1 MYFKKEG
8 KMKNTLIIFENSLSN
23 LGKDE
28 ARDLLED
35 LSFNLAYKQISHN
48 PHETKKKLNSLLVE
62 FLTILKKLDFCDD
75 ENVSKVI
82 KALVKASVADA
93 QNSLYEYISEAE
105 LLNKQIEN
113 QKNLIKNQISDN
125 FFEFESILQECSFC
139 NEFSG
144 GLNDAI
150 LFDIEMLGILKE
162 TAESAFLTTLEK
174 AEDIELTSSE
184 IAKNLVYNAICE
196 AHFEKERILK
206 ISSIILN
213 TAFEIANESMA
224 YAKDLCLGVIKGIR
238 DGIVLAME
246 KFKVSLTYA
255 NFEEDVSLKSKELIG
270 IEDDFIAL
278 LKKEIQLQNDPCKS
292 IVENLLEHELDNLF
306 AKFRRLASES
316 REQLILVLNDIK
328 RNPKINDFNKLTQ
341 RKLNHFKQEIFE
353 LEKIASE
360 KYKDLNSKK
369 AKKLGVRLWEKAKK
383 FVKK

>member
-1 MYFKKEG
+1 
-8 KMKNTLIIFENSLSN
+8 MKNTLIIFENSLSN
-23 LGKDE
+23 LSKDE
-28 ARDLLED
+28 ASDLLED

-48 PHETKKKLNSLLVE
+48 PHETKKVLNSLLVE
-62 FLTILKKLDFCDD
+62 FLTILKKLNFCDD

-246 KFKVSLTYA
+246 KFKASLTYA

-278 LKKEIQLQNDPCKS
+278 LKKEIQLQNDPCRS

>member
-1 MYFKKEG
+1 
-8 KMKNTLIIFENSLSN
+8 MKNTLIIFKNSLSN

-28 ARDLLED
+28 ASDLLED

-48 PHETKKKLNSLLVE
+48 PHETKKVLNSLLVE
-62 FLTILKKLDFCDD
+62 FLTILKKLDFFDD
-75 ENVSKVI
+75 ENVTKVI
-82 KALVKASVADA
+82 KALVKASIVDD

-105 LLNKQIEN
+105 LLNKRIEN

-125 FFEFESILQECSFC
+125 FFEFENILQECSFC
-139 NEFSG
+139 DEFSG

-224 YAKDLCLGVIKGIR
+224 YAKDLCLGVIKGTR

-246 KFKVSLTYA
+246 KFKASLTYT
-255 NFEEDVSLKSKELIG
+255 NFEEDLSLKSKELIG

-306 AKFRRLASES
+306 AKLRRLAGES

-328 RNPKINDFNKLTQ
+328 KNPKINDFNKLTQ
-341 RKLNHFKQEIFE
+341 RKLNRFKQEIFE

>member
-1 MYFKKEG
+1 
-8 KMKNTLIIFENSLSN
+8 MKNTLIIFENSLSN
-23 LGKDE
+23 LGKYE
-28 ARDLLED
+28 ASDLLED

-48 PHETKKKLNSLLVE
+48 PHETKKVLNSLLIE

-125 FFEFESILQECSFC
+125 FFEFESILQEYSFC
-139 NEFSG
+139 DEFSG

-196 AHFEKERILK
+196 AHFEKERILQ

-224 YAKDLCLGVIKGIR
+224 YAKDLCLGVIKGTR

-246 KFKVSLTYA
+246 KFKASLTYA

-341 RKLNHFKQEIFE
+341 RKLNRFKQEIFE

>member
-1 MYFKKEG
+1 
-8 KMKNTLIIFENSLSN
+8 MKNTLIIFENSLSN

-28 ARDLLED
+28 ASDLLED

-48 PHETKKKLNSLLVE
+48 PHETKKVLNSLLVE
-62 FLTILKKLDFCDD
+62 FLTILKKLNFCDD

-196 AHFEKERILK
+196 AHFEKERILQ

-224 YAKDLCLGVIKGIR
+224 YAKDLCLGVIKGTR

-246 KFKVSLTYA
+246 KFKASLTYA

-278 LKKEIQLQNDPCKS
+278 LKKEIQLQNDPCRS

>member
-1 MYFKKEG
+1 
-8 KMKNTLIIFENSLSN
+8 MKNTLIIFENSLSN

-28 ARDLLED
+28 ASDLLED

-48 PHETKKKLNSLLVE
+48 PHETKKVLNSLLVE

-224 YAKDLCLGVIKGIR
+224 YAKDLCLGVIKGTR

-246 KFKVSLTYA
+246 KFKASLTYA

>member
-28 ARDLLED
+28 ASDLLED

-48 PHETKKKLNSLLVE
+48 PHETKKVLNSLLVE
-62 FLTILKKLDFCDD
+62 FLTILKKLDFFDD
-75 ENVSKVI
+75 ENVTKVI
-82 KALVKASVADA
+82 KALVKASIVDA

-125 FFEFESILQECSFC
+125 FFEFENILQECSFC
-139 NEFSG
+139 DEFSG

-224 YAKDLCLGVIKGIR
+224 YAKDLCLGVIKGTR

-246 KFKVSLTYA
+246 KFKTTLAYA
-255 NFEEDVSLKSKELIG
+255 KFEEDVSLKSKELIG

-278 LKKEIQLQNDPCKS
+278 LKREIKEQKNPSKD

-306 AKFRRLASES
+306 AKFKRLAVES
-316 REQLILVLNDIK
+316 REQLLLVLNDIK
-328 RNPKINDFNKLTQ
+328 KNPKINDFNKLTQ
-341 RKLNHFKQEIFE
+341 RKLNRFKQEIFE

-369 AKKLGVRLWEKAKK
+369 AKKLGIRLWEKAKK

>member
-28 ARDLLED
+28 ASDLLED

-48 PHETKKKLNSLLVE
+48 PHETKKVLNSLLVE

-224 YAKDLCLGVIKGIR
+224 YAKDLCLGVIKGTR

-246 KFKVSLTYA
+246 KFKASLTYA

>member
-1 MYFKKEG
+1 
-8 KMKNTLIIFENSLSN
+8 MKNTLIIFENSLSN

-28 ARDLLED
+28 ASDLLED

-48 PHETKKKLNSLLVE
+48 PHETKKVLNSLLVE
-62 FLTILKKLDFCDD
+62 FLTILKKLNFCDD

-196 AHFEKERILK
+196 AHFEKERILQ

-224 YAKDLCLGVIKGIR
+224 YAKDLCLGVIKGTR

-246 KFKVSLTYA
+246 KFKASLTYA

-278 LKKEIQLQNDPCKS
+278 LKKEIQLQNDPCRS
-292 IVENLLEHELDNLF
+292 IVENLLEHEFDNLF

>member
-1 MYFKKEG
+1 
-8 KMKNTLIIFENSLSN
+8 MKNTLIIFENSLSN

-28 ARDLLED
+28 ASDLLED

-48 PHETKKKLNSLLVE
+48 PHETKKVLNSLLVE

-75 ENVSKVI
+75 ENVAKVI
-82 KALVKASVADA
+82 KALVKASVVDA

-125 FFEFESILQECSFC
+125 FFEFENILQECSFC
-139 NEFSG
+139 DEFSG

-150 LFDIEMLGILKE
+150 LFDIEILGILKE

-224 YAKDLCLGVIKGIR
+224 YAKDLCLGVIKGTR

-246 KFKVSLTYA
+246 KFKASLTYA
-255 NFEEDVSLKSKELIG
+255 NFEEDLSLKSKELIG
-270 IEDDFIAL
+270 MEDDFIAL

-306 AKFRRLASES
+306 AKLRRLAGES

-328 RNPKINDFNKLTQ
+328 KNPKINDFNKLTQ
-341 RKLNHFKQEIFE
+341 RKLNRFKQEIFE

>member
-28 ARDLLED
+28 ASDLLED

-48 PHETKKKLNSLLVE
+48 PHETKKVLNSLLVE

-125 FFEFESILQECSFC
+125 FFDFENILQEYSFC
-139 NEFSG
+139 NEFSD

-224 YAKDLCLGVIKGIR
+224 YAKDLCLGVIKGTR

-246 KFKVSLTYA
+246 KFKASLTYA

-278 LKKEIQLQNDPCKS
+278 LKKEIQLQNDPCRS

>member
-1 MYFKKEG
+1 
-8 KMKNTLIIFENSLSN
+8 MKNTLIIFENSLSN

-28 ARDLLED
+28 ASDLLED

-48 PHETKKKLNSLLVE
+48 PHETKKVLNSLLVE
-62 FLTILKKLDFCDD
+62 FLTILKKLDFFDD
-75 ENVSKVI
+75 ENVTKVI
-82 KALVKASVADA
+82 KALVKASIVDD

-105 LLNKQIEN
+105 LLNKRIEN

-125 FFEFESILQECSFC
+125 FFEFENILQECSFC
-139 NEFSG
+139 DEFSG

-224 YAKDLCLGVIKGIR
+224 YAKDLCLGVIKGTR

-246 KFKVSLTYA
+246 KFKASLTYT
-255 NFEEDVSLKSKELIG
+255 NFEEDLSLKSKELIG

-306 AKFRRLASES
+306 AKLRRLAGES

-328 RNPKINDFNKLTQ
+328 KNPKINDFNKLTQ
-341 RKLNHFKQEIFE
+341 RKLNRFKQEIFE

>member
-28 ARDLLED
+28 ASDLLED

-48 PHETKKKLNSLLVE
+48 PHETKNFLNSLLVE

-196 AHFEKERILK
+196 AHFEKERILQ

-224 YAKDLCLGVIKGIR
+224 YAKDLCLGVIKGTR

-246 KFKVSLTYA
+246 KFKASLTYA
-255 NFEEDVSLKSKELIG
+255 NFEEDISLKSKELIG

-278 LKKEIQLQNDPCKS
+278 LKKEIQLQNDPCRS

>member
-1 MYFKKEG
+1 
-8 KMKNTLIIFENSLSN
+8 MKNTLIIFENSLSN
-23 LGKDE
+23 LGKYE
-28 ARDLLED
+28 ASDLLED

-48 PHETKKKLNSLLVE
+48 PHETKKILNSLLVE

-224 YAKDLCLGVIKGIR
+224 YAKDLCLGVIKGTR

-246 KFKVSLTYA
+246 KFKASLTYA

-278 LKKEIQLQNDPCKS
+278 LKKEIQLQNDPCRS

>member
-1 MYFKKEG
+1 
-8 KMKNTLIIFENSLSN
+8 MKNTLIIFENSLSN
-23 LGKDE
+23 LGKDK
-28 ARDLLED
+28 ASDLLED

-48 PHETKKKLNSLLVE
+48 PHETKKVLNSLLVE
-62 FLTILKKLDFCDD
+62 FLTILKKLDFFDD
-75 ENVSKVI
+75 ENVAKVI
-82 KALVKASVADA
+82 KALVKASVVDA

-125 FFEFESILQECSFC
+125 FFEFENILQECSFC
-139 NEFSG
+139 DEFSG

-224 YAKDLCLGVIKGIR
+224 YAKDLCLGVIKGTR

-246 KFKVSLTYA
+246 KFKASLTYA
-255 NFEEDVSLKSKELIG
+255 NFEEDLSLKSKELIG

-306 AKFRRLASES
+306 AKLRRLAGES

-328 RNPKINDFNKLTQ
+328 KNPKINDFNKLTQ
-341 RKLNHFKQEIFE
+341 RKLNRFKQEIFE

>member
-1 MYFKKEG
+1 
-8 KMKNTLIIFENSLSN
+8 MKNTLIIFENSLSN

-28 ARDLLED
+28 ASDLLED

-48 PHETKKKLNSLLVE
+48 PHETKKVLNSLLVE

-139 NEFSG
+139 DEFSG

-196 AHFEKERILK
+196 AHFEKERILQ

-224 YAKDLCLGVIKGIR
+224 YAKDLCLGVIKGTR

-246 KFKVSLTYA
+246 KFKASLTYA

>member
-1 MYFKKEG
+1 
-8 KMKNTLIIFENSLSN
+8 MKNTLIIFENSLSN

>member
-1 MYFKKEG
+1 
-8 KMKNTLIIFENSLSN
+8 MKNTLIIFENSLSN

-28 ARDLLED
+28 ASDLLED

-48 PHETKKKLNSLLVE
+48 PHETKKVLNSLLVE

-139 NEFSG
+139 DEFSG

-196 AHFEKERILK
+196 AHFEKERILQ

-224 YAKDLCLGVIKGIR
+224 YAKDLCLGVIKGTR

-246 KFKVSLTYA
+246 KFKASLTYA

-383 FVKK
+383 FVRK

>member
-23 LGKDE
+23 LSKDE
-28 ARDLLED
+28 ASDLLED

-48 PHETKKKLNSLLVE
+48 PHETKKVLNSLLVE
-62 FLTILKKLDFCDD
+62 FLTILKKLDFFDD
-75 ENVSKVI
+75 ENVTKVI
-82 KALVKASVADA
+82 KALVKASIVDA

-125 FFEFESILQECSFC
+125 FFEFENILQECSFC
-139 NEFSG
+139 DEFSG

-224 YAKDLCLGVIKGIR
+224 YAKDLCLGVIKGTR

-246 KFKVSLTYA
+246 KFKASLTYA

-306 AKFRRLASES
+306 AKFRCLAGES

-328 RNPKINDFNKLTQ
+328 KNPKINDFNKLTQ
-341 RKLNHFKQEIFE
+341 RKLNRFKQEIFE

>member
-28 ARDLLED
+28 ASDLLED

-48 PHETKKKLNSLLVE
+48 PHETKKVLNSLLVE

-125 FFEFESILQECSFC
+125 FFDFENILQEYSFC
-139 NEFSG
+139 NEFSD

-224 YAKDLCLGVIKGIR
+224 YAKDLCLGVIKGTR

-246 KFKVSLTYA
+246 KFKASLTYA
-255 NFEEDVSLKSKELIG
+255 NFEEDVSSKSKELIG

>member
-1 MYFKKEG
+1 
-8 KMKNTLIIFENSLSN
+8 MKNTLIIFENSLSN
-23 LGKDE
+23 LSKDE
-28 ARDLLED
+28 ASDLLED

-48 PHETKKKLNSLLVE
+48 PHETKKVLNSLLVE
-62 FLTILKKLDFCDD
+62 FLTILKKLDFFDD
-75 ENVSKVI
+75 ENVTKVI
-82 KALVKASVADA
+82 KALVKASIVDA

-125 FFEFESILQECSFC
+125 FFEFENILQECSFC
-139 NEFSG
+139 DEFSG

-224 YAKDLCLGVIKGIR
+224 YAKDLCLGVIKGTR

-246 KFKVSLTYA
+246 KFKASLTYA

-278 LKKEIQLQNDPCKS
+278 LKKEIQLQNDPCRS

>member
-1 MYFKKEG
+1 MCFKKEG

-28 ARDLLED
+28 ASDLLED

-48 PHETKKKLNSLLVE
+48 PHETKKVLNSLLVE

-139 NEFSG
+139 DEFSG

-196 AHFEKERILK
+196 AHFEKERILQ

-224 YAKDLCLGVIKGIR
+224 YAKDLCLGVIKGTR

-246 KFKVSLTYA
+246 KFKASLTYA

-383 FVKK
+383 FVRK

>member
-23 LGKDE
+23 LSKDE
-28 ARDLLED
+28 ASDLLED

-48 PHETKKKLNSLLVE
+48 PHETKKVLNSLLVE
-62 FLTILKKLDFCDD
+62 CLTILKKLDFFDD
-75 ENVSKVI
+75 ENVTKVI
-82 KALVKASVADA
+82 KALVKASIVDA

-125 FFEFESILQECSFC
+125 FFEFENTLQECSFC
-139 NEFSG
+139 DEFSG

-162 TAESAFLTTLEK
+162 TSESAFLTTLEK

-224 YAKDLCLGVIKGIR
+224 YAKDLCLGVIKGTR

-246 KFKVSLTYA
+246 KFKASLTYA

-328 RNPKINDFNKLTQ
+328 KNPKINDFNKLTQ
-341 RKLNHFKQEIFE
+341 RKLNRFKQEIFE

>member
-1 MYFKKEG
+1 MKQKKV
-8 KMKNTLIIFENSLSN
+8 
-23 LGKDE
+23 
-28 ARDLLED
+28 
-35 LSFNLAYKQISHN
+35 
-48 PHETKKKLNSLLVE
+48 LNSLLVE

-224 YAKDLCLGVIKGIR
+224 YAKDLCLGVIKGTR

-246 KFKVSLTYA
+246 KFKASLTYA

-278 LKKEIQLQNDPCKS
+278 LKKRDSATK
-292 IVENLLEHELDNLF
+292 
-306 AKFRRLASES
+306 
-316 REQLILVLNDIK
+316 
-328 RNPKINDFNKLTQ
+328 
-341 RKLNHFKQEIFE
+341 
-353 LEKIASE
+353 
-360 KYKDLNSKK
+360 
-369 AKKLGVRLWEKAKK
+369 
-383 FVKK
+383 

>member
-28 ARDLLED
+28 ASDLLED

-48 PHETKKKLNSLLVE
+48 PHETKKVLNSLLVE
-62 FLTILKKLDFCDD
+62 FLTILKKLDFFDD
-75 ENVSKVI
+75 ENVTKVI
-82 KALVKASVADA
+82 KALVKASIVDA
-93 QNSLYEYISEAE
+93 QNSLYGYISEAE

-125 FFEFESILQECSFC
+125 FFEFENILQECSFC
-139 NEFSG
+139 DEFSG

-224 YAKDLCLGVIKGIR
+224 YAKDLCLGVIKGTR

-246 KFKVSLTYA
+246 KFKASLTYA

-306 AKFRRLASES
+306 AKFRRLAGES

-328 RNPKINDFNKLTQ
+328 KNPKINDF
-341 RKLNHFKQEIFE
+341 
-353 LEKIASE
+353 
-360 KYKDLNSKK
+360 
-369 AKKLGVRLWEKAKK
+369 
-383 FVKK
+383 

>member
-1 MYFKKEG
+1 
-8 KMKNTLIIFENSLSN
+8 MKNTLIIFENSLSN

-28 ARDLLED
+28 ASDLLED

-48 PHETKKKLNSLLVE
+48 PHETKKVLNSLLVE

-224 YAKDLCLGVIKGIR
+224 YAKDLCLGVIKGTR

-246 KFKVSLTYA
+246 KFKASLTYA

-278 LKKEIQLQNDPCKS
+278 LKKEIQLQNDPCRS

>member
-1 MYFKKEG
+1 
-8 KMKNTLIIFENSLSN
+8 MKNTLIIFENSLSN

-48 PHETKKKLNSLLVE
+48 PHETKKVLNSLLVE

-246 KFKVSLTYA
+246 KFKASLTYA

-278 LKKEIQLQNDPCKS
+278 LKKEIQLQNDPCRS

>member
-1 MYFKKEG
+1 
-8 KMKNTLIIFENSLSN
+8 MKNTLIIFENSLSN

-28 ARDLLED
+28 ASDLLED

-48 PHETKKKLNSLLVE
+48 PHETKKVLNSLLVE
-62 FLTILKKLDFCDD
+62 FLTILKKLDFFDD
-75 ENVSKVI
+75 ENVTKVI
-82 KALVKASVADA
+82 KALVKASIVDA
-93 QNSLYEYISEAE
+93 QNSLYGYISEAE

-125 FFEFESILQECSFC
+125 FFEFENILQECSFC
-139 NEFSG
+139 DEFSG

-224 YAKDLCLGVIKGIR
+224 YAKDLCLGVIKGTR

-246 KFKVSLTYA
+246 KFKASLTYA

-306 AKFRRLASES
+306 AKFRRLVGES

-328 RNPKINDFNKLTQ
+328 KNPKINDFNKLTQ
-341 RKLNHFKQEIFE
+341 RKLNRFKQEIFE

>member
-48 PHETKKKLNSLLVE
+48 PHETKKILNSLLVE

-224 YAKDLCLGVIKGIR
+224 YAKDLCLGVIKGTR

-246 KFKVSLTYA
+246 KFKASLTYE

-278 LKKEIQLQNDPCKS
+278 LKKEIQLQNDPCRS

>member
-1 MYFKKEG
+1 
-8 KMKNTLIIFENSLSN
+8 MKNTLIIFENSLSN

-48 PHETKKKLNSLLVE
+48 PHETKKILNSLLVE

-224 YAKDLCLGVIKGIR
+224 YAKDLCLGVIKGTR

-246 KFKVSLTYA
+246 KFKASLTYA

-278 LKKEIQLQNDPCKS
+278 LKKEIQLQNDPCRS

>member
-1 MYFKKEG
+1 
-8 KMKNTLIIFENSLSN
+8 MKNTLIIFENSLSN

-28 ARDLLED
+28 ASDLLED

-48 PHETKKKLNSLLVE
+48 PHETKNFLNSLLVE

-139 NEFSG
+139 NEFSD

-196 AHFEKERILK
+196 AHFEKERILQ

-224 YAKDLCLGVIKGIR
+224 YAKDLCLGVIKGTR

-246 KFKVSLTYA
+246 KFKASLTYA

-278 LKKEIQLQNDPCKS
+278 LKKEIQLQNDPCRS

>member
-23 LGKDE
+23 LSKDE
-28 ARDLLED
+28 ASDLLED

-48 PHETKKKLNSLLVE
+48 PHETKKVLNSLLVE
-62 FLTILKKLDFCDD
+62 FLTILKKLDFFDD
-75 ENVSKVI
+75 ENVTKVI
-82 KALVKASVADA
+82 KALVKASIVDA

-125 FFEFESILQECSFC
+125 FFEFENILQECSFC
-139 NEFSG
+139 DEFSG

-224 YAKDLCLGVIKGIR
+224 YAKDLCLGVIKGTR

-246 KFKVSLTYA
+246 KFKASLTYA

-278 LKKEIQLQNDPCKS
+278 LKKEIQLQNDPCRS

>member
-1 MYFKKEG
+1 
-8 KMKNTLIIFENSLSN
+8 MKNTLIIFENSLSN

-28 ARDLLED
+28 ASDLLED

-48 PHETKKKLNSLLVE
+48 PHETKKVLNSLLVE

-224 YAKDLCLGVIKGIR
+224 YAKDLCLGVIKGTR

-246 KFKVSLTYA
+246 KFKASLTYA

-328 RNPKINDFNKLTQ
+328 KNPKINDFNKLTQ

>member
-1 MYFKKEG
+1 
-8 KMKNTLIIFENSLSN
+8 MKNTLIIFENSLSN

-28 ARDLLED
+28 ASDLLED

-48 PHETKKKLNSLLVE
+48 PHETKKVLNSLLVE
-62 FLTILKKLDFCDD
+62 FLTILKKLNFCDD

-196 AHFEKERILK
+196 AHFEKERILQ

-224 YAKDLCLGVIKGIR
+224 YAKDLCLGVIKGTR

-246 KFKVSLTYA
+246 KFKASLTYA

-278 LKKEIQLQNDPCKS
+278 LKKEIQLQNDPCRS

-383 FVKK
+383 FVRK